1 MSLSPKLKAKTIRRY
16 PSDWSETDTRAVDT
30 VRLLAADAVQN
41 CGSGHPGTAMSLA
54 PLAYTLYQRVLKHNP
69 ADPQW
74 AGRDRFVLS
83 VGHSSLTQ
91 YIQLFLG
98 GFGLELDDLTQLRTW
113 GSLTPGHPEYGHTNG
128 VEITTGPLG
137 QGLASSVGMAMAARK
152 ERGLFDPD
160 APAGQS
166 PFDHYVYTICSD
178 GDVQEGVTA
187 EACSLAGTQQLGNL
201 IVFWDDNNISIEDD
215 TDIAF
220 SESVAKRYEAY
231 GWQVLEVGSGED
243 VAALEQAVKLAKQDT
258 LRPTFIRVQTVIA
271 YPAPN
276 AMNTGA
282 SHGAALGEEEIQ
294 ATKKFLGFDPDEHFH
309 VDEKVLAHTRE
320 LVSRGTK
327 AQQEWQQRFDDW
339 AKKNPERKELFDR
352 MAAYELPENFG
363 EDMPVW
369 EADSKG
375 IATRKAS
382 AEVIQVLAAQ
392 LPELWGGSADLAG
405 SNNTVIKGAP
415 SFGPQSISTDMWQAD
430 PLHGRNLHFGIRE
443 HGMAAI
449 MNGIAL
455 HGHTRVYG
463 GTFLIFSEYMYPAV
477 RLGALMGTDTYY
489 VWTHDSIGLG
499 EDGPTHQ
506 PVETLAAL
514 RAIPNLA
521 VIRPADANETT
532 QAWVS
537 AMRKEKGPKGLAL
550 TRQNVPVL
558 EGTAE
563 KASVG
568 VAKGAYVLVE
578 ASASPELILIAT
590 GSEVHLAVAA
600 AERLEA
606 EGTPTRVVS
615 APCLEWFEQQDE
627 SYRESVLPREVTA
640 RVSIEAGLAMPWH
653 KYTAPF
659 GRQISLEHYGASA
672 PAEELF
678 AKFGF
683 TVDNV
688 VAEAKKALEQ
698 APAAGKVPGWG
709 NTADNNDDT
718 SVSADAA
725 SITASASSV
734 TPAQAIDSADA
745 DTALAELA
753 AVGTAT
759 WLDDLSRERIV
770 SGNLKELIE
779 TKSVLGVTTNPSIFS
794 AAMSKGD
801 SYDADIARLATRD
814 ISADQA
820 VYELAISDVQNAC
833 DILSSVHQRT
843 GGADGRVSIE
853 VDPRISADTDKTLQ
867 QARDLWKRVDRN
879 NAMIKIPATPE
890 GLPAITAALAEGIS
904 VNVTLIFS
912 VERYREVIQAY
923 KEGIAQA
930 RENGLDLSKIH
941 SVASFFVSRIDTE
954 VDKRLEQ
961 IGTEEAR
968 NLRGQAGI
976 ANARRAYALFIEEF
990 QNFDV
995 PGAHKQRPLWASTGV
1010 KNPDY
1015 PADMYV
1021 TELAGPDTVN
1031 TMPEATL
1038 EAVLNSGT
1046 INGDTLT
1053 GAGDKAEAIFRK
1065 LESAGIDFADVYA
1078 KLELEGIDKFVNA
1091 WEELLE
1097 SMSQRLR

>member
-54 PLAYTLYQRVLKHNP
+54 PLAYTLYQRVLNHNP

-74 AGRDRFVLS
+74 VGRDRFVLS

-98 GFGLELDDLTQLRTW
+98 GFGLELDDLKKLRTW
-113 GSLTPGHPEYGHTNG
+113 DSLTPGHPEYGHTAG

-160 APAGQS
+160 APAGES

-243 VAALEQAVKLAKQDT
+243 VSALEQAVKLAKQDT
-258 LRPTFIRVQTVIA
+258 SRPTFIRVQTVIA

-282 SHGAALGEEEIQ
+282 SHGAALGEDEIR
-294 ATKKFLGFDPDEHFH
+294 ATKTFLGFDPDKHFH
-309 VDEKVLAHTRE
+309 VDDKVLEHTRE
-320 LVSRGTK
+320 LVERGTK
-327 AQQEWQQRFDDW
+327 AQEEWNKSFTAW
-339 AKKNPERKELFDR
+339 AEKNPERKQLFDR

-369 EADSKG
+369 QPDEKG

-382 AEVIQVLAAQ
+382 AEALQVLAAQ

-514 RAIPNLA
+514 RAIPNLS
-521 VIRPADANETT
+521 VIRPADANETI
-532 QAWVS
+532 QAWVA
-537 AMRKEKGPKGLAL
+537 AMRHDKGPKGLAL

-563 KASVG
+563 KAAAG

-578 ASASPELILIAT
+578 ASASPQLILIAT

-600 AERLEA
+600 ARRLE
-606 EGTPTRVVS
+606 EDGIPTRVVS
-615 APCLEWFEQQDE
+615 APCLEWFEAQDE
-627 SYRESVLPREVTA
+627 TYREAVLPREVSA
-640 RVSIEAGLAMPWH
+640 RVSVEAGLAMPWH
-653 KYTAPF
+653 KYTAPY
-659 GRQISLEHYGASA
+659 GRQVSLEHYGASA

-678 AKFGF
+678 EKFGF
-683 TVDNV
+683 SVENV
-688 VAEAKKALEQ
+688 VAEAKLALDQ
-698 APAAGKVPGWG
+698 APKANEVPGWNAEAESPG
-709 NTADNNDDT
+709 AGAANAHN
-718 SVSADAA
+718 SDA
-725 SITASASSV
+725 V
-734 TPAQAIDSADA
+734 TPAQAVDTADA
-745 DTALAELA
+745 DSPLAELA
-753 AVGTAT
+753 AIGTAT
-759 WLDDLSRERIV
+759 WLDDLSRERIE
-770 SGNLKELIE
+770 SGNLTELIE

-794 AAMSKGD
+794 AAMSKGH
-801 SYDADIARLATRD
+801 SYDDDIAALAEKKTA
-814 ISADQA
+814 ADDA
-820 VYELAISDVQNAC
+820 VYELAIADVQAAC
-833 DILSSVHQRT
+833 DVLSSVYQRT

-853 VDPRISADTDKTLQ
+853 VDPRYSADTDKTLA
-867 QARDLWKRVDRN
+867 QARELWKKVDRD

-912 VERYREVIQAY
+912 VERYREVIRAY
-923 KEGIAQA
+923 KDGIKQAQD
-930 RENGLDLSKIH
+930 NGLDLSKIH

-954 VDKRLEQ
+954 IDNQLEE
-961 IGTEEAR
+961 IGSAEALE
-968 NLRGQAGI
+968 LRGRAGI
-976 ANARRAYALFIEEF
+976 ANARRAYALFVDEF
-990 QNFDV
+990 SDFAV

-1010 KNPDY
+1010 KNPAY

-1038 EAVLNSGT
+1038 NAVVDSGT
-1046 INGDTLT
+1046 IKGDTLT
-1053 GAGDKAEAIFRK
+1053 GAGDSAGTVFGQ
-1065 LESAGIDFADVYA
+1065 LESIGIDFAEVYA
-1078 KLELEGIDKFVNA
+1078 KLELEGIEKFVNA
-1091 WEELLE
+1091 WEDLLE
-1097 SMSQRLR
+1097 SVSQRLQRD